1 MEKTRADAVVTF
13 TNDPVPPE
21 ETNPVVMNY
30 AEKSNAHRLVT
41 KVLDE
46 YKKTGKA
53 TTRLH
58 PSVTRILDPEKKI
71 RYWNEHARGGHFP
84 AMEAP
89 KELAGDIR
97 KFFYQVL

>member
-1 MEKTRADAVVTF
+1 MLVDAVVTF

-53 TTRLH
+53 TTVLH
-58 PSVTRILDPEKKI
+58 PNVTRILDPETQ
-71 RYWNEHARGGHFP
+71 RALDQLAAGG
-84 AMEAP
+84 AISQEDV
-89 KELAGDIR
+89 KSIGNKTR
-97 KFFYQVL
+97 KLTQRFDQ